1 MTDSIGGP
9 LDYRVLAAT
18 DLALDRASFAALSD
32 ARHHCRAALA
42 AIRSMDLS
50 PVSRDSRLQI
60 SQAASQLADVIDSL
74 ATLEQR
80 ARLQP

>member
-1 MTDSIGGP
+1 MTDLISGP
-9 LDYRVLAAT
+9 LDYRALAAT

-50 PVSRDSRLQI
+50 PVSRDS
-60 SQAASQLADVIDSL
+60 
-74 ATLEQR
+74 
-80 ARLQP
+80 